1 MRVSVVHDEH
11 GFISALVASPP
22 DAPVASLVPQ
32 AGERV
37 TELDVPD
44 IRADGDPQEVIGRL
58 TDVVENYRVA
68 TDTRTLARRQ
78 P

>member
-1 MRVSVVHDEH
+1 MRVSVVHDEQ

-37 TELDVPD
+37 TELDVPEVS
-44 IRADGDPQEVIGRL
+44 AEGDPQEVVRRL
-58 TDVVENYRVA
+58 TDVVENYRV
-68 TDTRTLARRQ
+68 DTGSRALTPKQA
-78 P
+78 